1 MFYRNDTMPKDEQ
14 RSMKIDN
21 DGGISI
27 TRPYESSIS
36 PLVTYLSFDK
46 IPLWADLLPGRYN
59 LTCQMRLR
67 RHVRKLFDID
77 LLNVQYRSKLKKKEN
92 PIEQIIL
99 LVCR

>member
-1 MFYRNDTMPKDEQ
+1 MPKDEQ

-21 DGGISI
+21 DGGVSI
-27 TRPYESSIS
+27 TRSYESLIS
-36 PLVTYLSFDK
+36 PLVTYFFFDK

-67 RHVRKLFDID
+67 RHVRELFVID
-77 LLNVQYRSKLKKKEN
+77 LLNVQFRSELKKKEN
-92 PIEQIIL
+92 PIQQIIL